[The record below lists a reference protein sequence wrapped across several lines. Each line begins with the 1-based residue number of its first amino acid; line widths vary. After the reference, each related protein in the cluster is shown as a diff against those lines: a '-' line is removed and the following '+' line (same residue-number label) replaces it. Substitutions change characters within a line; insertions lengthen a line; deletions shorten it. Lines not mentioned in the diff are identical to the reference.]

1 MTAERRWILGGS
13 AALLVIAAAAL
24 FGTSRNRNS
33 VQARG
38 TPNNTSGSVVFASP
52 GRVEGASETTEV
64 GAAADGVLKAV
75 FVKEGQ
81 FVKRGT
87 LLGEIAC
94 DDLQPVLQTA
104 MAEADSA
111 RQARARLLRGARDE
125 EKKIASEKTAAAR
138 ATFEEAKSRLD
149 MQKALYQKQQVARA
163 TYDQAVR
170 DLGVA
175 DANLRAALRTEEL
188 VAAPPLQEDTA
199 RADADVQAAEGRV
212 RTAQERIAKCSI
224 VAPIDGTVL
233 RVYARR
239 GESFSTVT
247 PRPLFD
253 LADTS
258 TRHIK
263 AEVDE
268 RDVDKLSVGQN
279 VIIQADALEGR
290 KLRGSV
296 SRVSAMM
303 GRKSISTGDP
313 SDKSDRDV
321 LEAVI
326 DLEDNSRPLPIGLRV
341 TVQFSSSKIAF
352 VNNSKDPERSQNK
365 LGAGATGAR
374 SIKNRE
380 PSITQT
386 LNGGGGGSRTPVRK
400 ALRHEAYMLSS
411 IPLFSPAALRMSKKR
426 SRLVRW
432 FSPEPYGPKG
442 SGQLTV

>member
-1 MTAERRWILGGS
+1 MTLQRRWMQSRWILGIV
-13 AALLVIAAAAL
+13 AALLVIGGVAL

-33 VQARG
+33 VQALGAANNAVG
-38 TPNNTSGSVVFASP
+38 TVVFASP
-52 GRVEGASETTEV
+52 GRVEGASETTQV
-64 GAAADGVLKAV
+64 GAAADGILKAV
-75 FVKEGQ
+75 YAKEGQ

-94 DDLQPVLQTA
+94 DDLQPALQTA

-138 ATFEEAKSRLD
+138 ATFEEAKSRMN
-149 MQKALYQKQQVARA
+149 MQRALYQKEQVSRA

-175 DANLRAALRTEEL
+175 DANLQTALRTEEL
-188 VAAPPLQEDTA
+188 VAAPPLQEDMA
-199 RADADVQAAEGRV
+199 RADADVLAAEGRV
-212 RTAQERIAKCSI
+212 RTVQERIGKCSI

-239 GESFSTVT
+239 GESFSTIT
-247 PRPLFD
+247 PRPLFS

-268 RDVDKLSVGQN
+268 RDVDKLSVGQS
-279 VIIQADALEGR
+279 VIIQADALEGK

-296 SRVSAMM
+296 ARISTMM

-313 SDKSDRDV
+313 SDKSDRDI

-326 DLEDNSRPLPIGLRV
+326 DLEDNSRALPIGLRV
-341 TVQFSSSKIAF
+341 TVQFLS
-352 VNNSKDPERSQNK
+352 N
-365 LGAGATGAR
+365 AR
-374 SIKNRE
+374 
-380 PSITQT
+380 
-386 LNGGGGGSRTPVRK
+386 RK
-400 ALRHEAYMLSS
+400 
-411 IPLFSPAALRMSKKR
+411 
-426 SRLVRW
+426 
-432 FSPEPYGPKG
+432 
-442 SGQLTV
+442 

>member
-1 MTAERRWILGGS
+1 MTIQRIWTLRGLTMIAQRRWVLGGLV
-13 AALLVIAAAAL
+13 ALLVSVGVVF
-24 FGTSRNRNS
+24 FGTSRHRNS
-33 VQARG
+33 VQAHG
-38 TPNNTSGSVVFASP
+38 TSANDAGRAVVFASP
-52 GRVEGASETTEV
+52 GRVEGASETTQV
-64 GAAADGVLKAV
+64 GAAADGILKV
-75 FVKEGQ
+75 VYVKEGQ

-94 DDLQPVLQTA
+94 DDLQPALQTA

-111 RQARARLLRGARDE
+111 RQARARLLHGARDE

-138 ATFEEAKSRLD
+138 ATFEEAKSRMD
-149 MQKALYQKQQVARA
+149 MQRALYQKEQVSRA

-199 RADADVQAAEGRV
+199 RADADVLAAEGRV
-212 RTAQERIAKCSI
+212 RTAQERIGKCSI

-247 PRPLFD
+247 PRPLFS

-279 VIIQADALEGR
+279 VIIQADALDGK

-296 SRVSAMM
+296 ARISAMM

-313 SDKSDRDV
+313 SDKSDRDI

-326 DLEDNSRPLPIGLRV
+326 DLDDNSRPLPIGLRV
-341 TVQFSSSKIAF
+341 TVQFLS
-352 VNNSKDPERSQNK
+352 
-365 LGAGATGAR
+365 
-374 SIKNRE
+374 
-380 PSITQT
+380 
-386 LNGGGGGSRTPVRK
+386 NGHRK
-400 ALRHEAYMLSS
+400 
-411 IPLFSPAALRMSKKR
+411 
-426 SRLVRW
+426 
-432 FSPEPYGPKG
+432 
-442 SGQLTV
+442 

>member
-1 MTAERRWILGGS
+1 
-13 AALLVIAAAAL
+13 VVF

-33 VQARG
+33 VQAHG
-38 TPNNTSGSVVFASP
+38 TSANDTSRAVVFASP
-52 GRVEGASETTEV
+52 GRVEGASETTQV
-64 GAAADGVLKAV
+64 GAAADGILKSV
-75 FVKEGQ
+75 YVKEGQ

-94 DDLQPVLQTA
+94 DDLQPALQTA

-138 ATFEEAKSRLD
+138 ATFEEAKSRMD
-149 MQKALYQKQQVARA
+149 MQRALYQKEQVSRA

-175 DANLRAALRTEEL
+175 DANLRAALRTEDL

-199 RADADVQAAEGRV
+199 RADADVLAAEGRV
-212 RTAQERIAKCSI
+212 RTVQERIGKCSI

-247 PRPLFD
+247 PRPLFS

-268 RDVDKLSVGQN
+268 RDVDKLFPGQK
-279 VIIQADALEGR
+279 VVIQADALEGK
-290 KLRGSV
+290 KLLGSV
-296 SRVSAMM
+296 ARISAMM
-303 GRKSISTGDP
+303 GRKSITTGDP
-313 SDKSDRDV
+313 SDKSDRDI

-326 DLEDNSRPLPIGLRV
+326 ELDDDNSRPLPIGLRV
-341 TVQFSSSKIAF
+341 TVQFLS
-352 VNNSKDPERSQNK
+352 
-365 LGAGATGAR
+365 
-374 SIKNRE
+374 
-380 PSITQT
+380 
-386 LNGGGGGSRTPVRK
+386 NGRR
-400 ALRHEAYMLSS
+400 R
-411 IPLFSPAALRMSKKR
+411 
-426 SRLVRW
+426 
-432 FSPEPYGPKG
+432 
-442 SGQLTV
+442 

>member
-1 MTAERRWILGGS
+1 MTARRKWVLGGVS
-13 AALLVIAAAAL
+13 VFVVIAAAL
-24 FGTSRNRNS
+24 FGTSRNRNA
-33 VQARG
+33 VQAHLNP
-38 TPNNTSGSVVFASP
+38 PNAVGAVVFASP
-52 GRVEGASETTEV
+52 GRVEGTSETTQV
-64 GAAADGVLKAV
+64 GAAADGILKAV
-75 FVKEGQ
+75 YVKEGQ
-81 FVKRGT
+81 LVRRGT

-94 DDLQPVLQTA
+94 DDLQPALQTA

-149 MQKALYQKQQVARA
+149 MQRALYQKEQVSRA
-163 TYDQAVR
+163 TYDQVVR

-175 DANLRAALRTEEL
+175 DANLRAAVGTEQL

-199 RADADVQAAEGRV
+199 RADADVLAAEGRV
-212 RTAQERIAKCSI
+212 RTAQQRIGKCAI
-224 VAPIDGTVL
+224 EAPIDGTVL

-247 PRPLFD
+247 PRPLFS

-268 RDVDKLSVGQN
+268 RDVDKLSVGQK
-279 VIIQADALEGR
+279 VIVQADALEGK

-296 SRVSAMM
+296 ARVSAMM

-313 SDKSDRDV
+313 SDKSDRDI

-326 DLEDNSRPLPIGLRV
+326 ELDDNAKPLPIGLRV
-341 TVQFSSSKIAF
+341 TVQFLF
-352 VNNSKDPERSQNK
+352 N
-365 LGAGATGAR
+365 AR
-374 SIKNRE
+374 
-380 PSITQT
+380 
-386 LNGGGGGSRTPVRK
+386 
-400 ALRHEAYMLSS
+400 
-411 IPLFSPAALRMSKKR
+411 
-426 SRLVRW
+426 
-432 FSPEPYGPKG
+432 
-442 SGQLTV
+442 